1 MLIAKFNGY
10 RVKKKKIKIKQ
21 KPMAFRLVPFEPLFH
36 CAIISDTRYSISRE
50 NEGSILHPK
59 QTAHFVYILSR

>member
-10 RVKKKKIKIKQ
+10 RVKKNKNKKT
-21 KPMAFRLVPFEPLFH
+21 PMAFRLVPFEPLFH

-59 QTAHFVYILSR
+59 QTAHFVDILSR

>member
-1 MLIAKFNGY
+1 MAIEL
-10 RVKKKKIKIKQ
+10 KKNKNKKT
-21 KPMAFRLVPFEPLFH
+21 PMAFRLVPFEPLFH

-59 QTAHFVYILSR
+59 QTAHFVDILSR

>member
-10 RVKKKKIKIKQ
+10 RVKKIKNKKT
-21 KPMAFRLVPFEPLFH
+21 PMAFRLVPFESLFH
-36 CAIISDTRYSISRE
+36 CAIISDTRYSISWE